1 MNSIVEEALH
11 IISHSRND
19 SYGSAA
25 VNLGRI
31 AKLWGAYLGAEIT
44 VYGTGST
51 ESDTRYASVGLASS
65 AIPSQRLHFVNPEA
79 GRVTAQ
85 YQVWLDE

>member
-44 VYGTGST
+44 A
-51 ESDTRYASVGLASS
+51 SDVGKMMTLVKVSRSRNRYERDNYVDGIAYLLLAEE
-65 AIPSQRLHFVNPEA
+65 LDN
-79 GRVTAQ
+79 GRP
-85 YQVWLDE
+85 D